1 MNGKG
6 MCALH
11 KAAWVLVI
19 VGALNW
25 GLIGIAKFNLV
36 MSLLG
41 AYPMVERVVYVLV
54 GLAGLMMLTAGKC
67 CMKGGGCKCGD
78 GGCGH
83 CSMEE
88 KKPMMGGQGG
98 QQM

>member
-6 MCALH
+6 MCAVH
-11 KAAWVLVI
+11 KAAWVLVL
-19 VGALNW
+19 VGAVNW
-25 GLIGIAKFNLV
+25 GLVGVAKFNLV
-36 MSLLG
+36 EALLG
-41 AYPMVERVVYVLV
+41 SWPMVVRVVYALV
-54 GLAGLMMLTAGKC
+54 GVSALAMLAASKC
-67 CMKGGGCKCGD
+67 CVKGSCKCGD

-88 KKPMMGGQGG
+88 KKPGVGG